1 MNTTAITRPTPNVDR
16 NRRQHRFM
24 LALLL
29 LLGTLTVIDAEA
41 RVNVLR
47 NHASPYLALHADD
60 PVAWQ
65 DWHPALVAQARREGK
80 LLYLSIGYF
89 SCHWCHVMQRE
100 SYRDADIAAFLNRHF
115 IPVKIDRELE
125 PALDADMMTFV
136 ERTRGIAGWP
146 LNVFVTPQGAP
157 LFAMLYAE
165 PKDFKSALVRLQA
178 LWQRDKTKLA
188 ALAKK
193 ELPAGRGPG
202 APTLDAARVATHVQA
217 AVKAALAQADI
228 LQGGFGEEGK
238 FPSVPQLLFL
248 LDASGDAQVREFLTL
263 SLTQM
268 AQLGLQDHL
277 GGGFFRYT
285 VDPAWRTPHFEKM
298 LYDNAQLA
306 TLYLRA
312 GARLKRED
320 FTAIGLRTLD
330 FMARD
335 MRGEGGAMI
344 ASLSA
349 LDDKGVEGGY
359 YLWDAATLARQLDAD
374 ERRIAATGFGMQDAP
389 PFDAG
394 WLPLRALPISELARE
409 IKRPVPDTL
418 RALDNVRAKLLAARG
433 KRKLPRDTK
442 RLAAWNALALEA
454 FTLGAQAR
462 PHAGYQR
469 VARDIRDYLV
479 NTAWDGK
486 FLRRAVVRGKSAG
499 SAALE
504 DYALTAQAL
513 LSYAEF
519 AQDAPARALARRLVD
534 RAWEKFYGPHGWL
547 PGGKQAV
554 RIHDG
559 EDAVADGS
567 LASPSGALIAASLTL
582 SKDDAA
588 LRQQAL
594 AALNS
599 GHALIAA
606 DPFWYV
612 GHIAAMR
619 AALSPQP
626 RATVTPTASPAP
638 AGR

>member
-1 MNTTAITRPTPNVDR
+1 MNMTAITRPIPSAGR
-16 NRRQHRFM
+16 SRRFVLT
-24 LALLL
+24 LALLW
-29 LLGTLTVIDAEA
+29 GCFAIDAQA
-41 RVNVLR
+41 RVNALR

-65 DWHPALVAQARREGK
+65 DWHPDLVAQARREGK

-100 SYRDADIAAFLNRHF
+100 SYRNADIAAFLNRHF

-125 PALDADMMTFV
+125 PALDADMIAFV
-136 ERTRGIAGWP
+136 ERTRGMAGWP

-165 PKDFKSALVRLQA
+165 PQDFHTTLKRLQN
-178 LWQRDKTKLA
+178 LWQRDNAKLA
-188 ALAKK
+188 ALAQK
-193 ELPAGRGPG
+193 ELPAGQGPG
-202 APTLDAARVATHVQA
+202 APTIDAARVATHVQA
-217 AVKAALAQADI
+217 AVKAALAQADT

-248 LDASGDAQVREFLTL
+248 LDATDDAQTREFLTL
-263 SLTQM
+263 TLTQM

-277 GGGFFRYT
+277 SGGFFRYT

-306 TLYLRA
+306 TLYLQA
-312 GARLKRED
+312 GARLKRDD

-349 LDDKGVEGGY
+349 LDEKGVEGGY
-359 YLWDAATLARQLDAD
+359 YLWDAATLARHLDAT
-374 ERRIAATGFGMQDAP
+374 ERKVAALGFGMQDAP

-394 WLPLRALPISELARE
+394 WLPLRALPVADFARE
-409 IKRPVPDTL
+409 LKQSVPASLRTL
-418 RALDNVRAKLLAARG
+418 EDVRTKLLAVRA

-454 FTLGAQAR
+454 FTLGAQVR
-462 PHAGYQR
+462 PQAGYER
-469 VARDIRDYLV
+469 VARGIRDYLV
-479 NTAWDGK
+479 DTAWDGK
-486 FLRRAVVRGKSAG
+486 SLRRAVVRGKPAG

-504 DYALTAQAL
+504 DYALAARAL
-513 LSYAEF
+513 VQYAEF
-519 AQDAPARALARRLVD
+519 AQDPAARVLARRLVD
-534 RAWEKFYGPHGWL
+534 QAWEKFYSPRGWL
-547 PGGKQAV
+547 PGGKGAV
-554 RIHDG
+554 RIHNG
-559 EDAVADGS
+559 EDAVADGT
-567 LASPSGALIAASLTL
+567 LASPASTLMAVSLTL
-582 SKDDAA
+582 GRGDPA
-588 LRQQAL
+588 LRQRAL

-599 GHALIAA
+599 GHTLIAA
-606 DPFWYV
+606 DPFWHV
-612 GHIAAMR
+612 GHISALQAALTAQTR
-619 AALSPQP
+619 AA
-626 RATVTPTASPAP
+626 ATPVASPAP
-638 AGR
+638 GGR

>member
-1 MNTTAITRPTPNVDR
+1 MSTTATPRPIPSAGGSRGRGFTR
-16 NRRQHRFM
+16 
-24 LALLL
+24 ALLL
-29 LLGTLTVIDAEA
+29 LGALTVIDVEA
-41 RVNVLR
+41 RVNALQ

-60 PVAWQ
+60 PVAWR
-65 DWHPALVAQARREGK
+65 DWRPDLVAQARREGK

-100 SYRDADIAAFLNRHF
+100 SYRNADIAAFLNRHF

-125 PALDADMMTFV
+125 PALDADMIGFV
-136 ERTRGIAGWP
+136 ERTRGMAGWP

-165 PKDFKSALVRLQA
+165 PKDFKSTLVRLQA
-178 LWQRDKTKLA
+178 LWQRDQTKLV
-188 ALAKK
+188 ALAQK

-202 APTLDAARVATHVQA
+202 TPTLDAARVAAYAQA
-217 AVKAALAQADI
+217 AVKAALGQADT

-248 LDASGDAQVREFLTL
+248 LDAADDAQVREFLTL

-268 AQLGLQDHL
+268 AQLGLHDHL

-306 TLYLRA
+306 TLYLRT

-359 YLWDAATLARQLDAD
+359 YLWDAATLARHLNAD
-374 ERRIAATGFGMQDAP
+374 ERRIAAFGFGMQDAP

-394 WLPLRALPISELARE
+394 WLPLRALPVSELARE
-409 IKRPVPDTL
+409 LKKPVPDTL
-418 RALDNVRAKLLAARG
+418 RALDNVRAKLLAVRG

-462 PHAGYQR
+462 PQAGYQR
-469 VARDIRDYLV
+469 VARGIRDYLV
-479 NTAWDGK
+479 DTAWDGK
-486 FLRRAVVRGKSAG
+486 SLQRAVVRGKSAG

-504 DYALTAQAL
+504 DYAFTAQTL
-513 LSYAEF
+513 LGYAEF

-534 RAWEKFYGPHGWL
+534 QAWKRFYGPHGWL

-567 LASPSGALIAASLTL
+567 LAAPSGALIAASLAL
-582 SKDDAA
+582 AKDDAA
-588 LRQQAL
+588 LRQRAL

-599 GHALIAA
+599 GHTLIAA

-619 AALSPQP
+619 AALTSQT
-626 RATVTPTASPAP
+626 RATATLTASPAP